1 VKRIQTFSP
10 SFFAEPQS
18 ADPSDFSRIAF
29 EYWAVDTKDVIA
41 GKLRDKEGYEN
52 ELHLCFQDSSEGT

>member
-1 VKRIQTFSP
+1 VKRTQTFSP

-29 EYWAVDTKDVIA
+29 IYWVVDTKDVIA
-41 GKLRDKEGYEN
+41 GKLRDKEGYEK
-52 ELHLCFQDSSEGT
+52 ELRLCFQDGSEGT